1 MTGPLNATAD
11 DLNDV
16 TPHSEYG
23 RVPSERRACP
33 TMNSLL
39 SPNSFSLVY
48 VQQRIDVETVHQACP
63 SLLVVLS
70 RP

>member
-11 DLNDV
+11 DV

-23 RVPSERRACP
+23 RVPSGRLPACP

-39 SPNSFSLVY
+39 SPNSVSLVH
-48 VQQRIDVETVHQACP
+48 VQQLIDVETVHQACP